1 MRAVALLSL
10 SLLSA
15 CIESASAQPRPDA
28 GRRFIIRG
36 PASNPPRR
44 TNPREVNRALL
55 RALLGDT
62 DAGVAELFIPGPS
75 VVDPRDAIM
84 GTALQAT
91 GDGGL
96 GAMISGRAGRSNIGM
111 GGLGRLSR
119 SGAMPDG
126 GVSIGS
132 MGGGLGT
139 RGSAPGRGSG
149 MGFGRWNPGAS
160 RDARYDEV
168 TVQGDL
174 PRWAV
179 VSELSRAAVRTHNC
193 LLTLGRHGPIDAPV
207 RWIVRPPTT
216 LDAITVEGAAEGV
229 TRCAREALQ
238 RMILG
243 PVTAP
248 VEVSAWLRA
257 AASVTP

>member
-1 MRAVALLSL
+1 MRAIALLSL

-15 CIESASAQPRPDA
+15 CVESASAQPRPDA
-28 GRRFIIRG
+28 GRRFNIR
-36 PASNPPRR
+36 PSANNPPRR
-44 TNPREVNRALL
+44 ADPRQVNRALL
-55 RALLGDT
+55 GLLASS
-62 DAGVAELFIPGPS
+62 DAGVSSLFQPGGLS
-75 VVDPRDAIM
+75 
-84 GTALQAT
+84 
-91 GDGGL
+91 GGL
-96 GAMISGRAGRSNIGM
+96 GDALHMN
-111 GGLGRLSR
+111 GLGRSR
-119 SGAMPDG
+119 LTAATPDG
-126 GVSIGS
+126 GTSLGTLG
-132 MGGGLGT
+132 GGGLGT
-139 RGSAPGRGSG
+139 RGSRPGSGSG
-149 MGFGRWNPGAS
+149 MGFGRWNVGPR

-179 VSELSRAAVRTHNC
+179 ISELSRAAVRTHNC
-193 LLTLGRHGPIDAPV
+193 LISLGPHGPIDAPV

-216 LDAITVEGAAEGV
+216 VDAVTVEGAPDGV

-257 AASVTP
+257 AAVTP